1 MECLILVSLQQMNNN
16 FNNDIDYLALFGTF
30 LGVLNYMENIK
41 QTSNDELLEELK
53 KQDVLYLETI
63 IKQNNEIIEL
73 LKEGK

>member
-1 MECLILVSLQQMNNN
+1 MNNN
-16 FNNDIDYLALFGTF
+16 FNNDIDYLALLGTF

>member
-1 MECLILVSLQQMNNN
+1 MNNN

-53 KQDVLYLETI
+53 NLHPRIQLRGFHSHIGSQIFEKESFYKNI
-63 IKQNNEIIEL
+63 EIITV
-73 LKEGK
+73 

>member
-1 MECLILVSLQQMNNN
+1 MNNN

-41 QTSNDELLEELK
+41 QTSNNELLEELK

-63 IKQNNEIIEL
+63 IKQNNEIIKL

>member
-1 MECLILVSLQQMNNN
+1 MNNN

-63 IKQNNEIIEL
+63 IKQNNEIIKL